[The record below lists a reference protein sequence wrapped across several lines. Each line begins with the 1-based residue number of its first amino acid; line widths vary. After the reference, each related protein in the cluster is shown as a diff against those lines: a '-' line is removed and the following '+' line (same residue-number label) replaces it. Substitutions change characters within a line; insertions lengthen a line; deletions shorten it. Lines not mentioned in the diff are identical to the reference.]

1 MPSPCIY
8 ASFSKRIVLMT
19 LGRLF
24 LRLLQYLLPP
34 FLSGLSVLYALFLLK
49 TVLTGL
55 GTEVKGLVLE
65 ARAELG
71 IFLVDFHAAYGV
83 LCHIALRF
91 LTFGDPV

>member
-1 MPSPCIY
+1 
-8 ASFSKRIVLMT
+8 MT
-19 LGRLF
+19 LWRSVFRLF
-24 LRLLQYLLPP
+24 KNLLPP
-34 FLSGLSVLYALFLLK
+34 LLARLGVLDALFLLK

-91 LTFGDPV
+91 